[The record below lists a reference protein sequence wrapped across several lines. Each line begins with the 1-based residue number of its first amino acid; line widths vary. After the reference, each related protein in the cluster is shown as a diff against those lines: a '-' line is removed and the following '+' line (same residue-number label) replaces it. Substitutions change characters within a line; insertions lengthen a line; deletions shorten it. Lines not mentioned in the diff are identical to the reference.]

1 MKIMFVDES
10 KRVELKKRKLFLSL
24 GIIVDSEKM
33 FEIESKLKVLRN
45 KYSLDNFKKLRT
57 NAFDIKKKKYI
68 CNEFTK
74 ILKESNSFVL
84 SIILGSITMGN
95 VRNFEDCYLESIAFM
110 IDRFFINLNMSKDV
124 GWVVHDSVEGSEK
137 KFKEGFK
144 NYVTTQIFS
153 LPTWKTGYKISDR
166 IYPCLSFFEDE
177 NCGLLQCSDLI
188 ALALNNA
195 IWKDPKK
202 LFEHDLNIENLKK
215 NNEFLGIYWDLF
227 ARNKKGEVDGAGIKI
242 WY

>member
-1 MKIMFVDES
+1 
-10 KRVELKKRKLFLSL
+10 
-24 GIIVDSEKM
+24 
-33 FEIESKLKVLRN
+33 
-45 KYSLDNFKKLRT
+45 
-57 NAFDIKKKKYI
+57 
-68 CNEFTK
+68 
-74 ILKESNSFVL
+74 
-84 SIILGSITMGN
+84 MGN

-153 LPTWKTGYKISDR
+153 LPTWKPGYKISDR